1 MGKIDSIT
9 VDIIENAL
17 KNIKEEMDVTLF
29 RSAMSPV
36 IREQHDCFPMIT
48 DPDGKMVVGNFG
60 SHVPEVV
67 AQFTEGLYEGDVIFL
82 SDPYSCGGSISHIN
96 DWMVIIP
103 IFYHGQLVGYSSMF
117 GHVIDVGGPVPA
129 SMPVTATTIFGE
141 GVRFPPVKLFEK
153 GRLNEAIIKILK
165 ANTRT
170 PIENY
175 SDLMA
180 IVAACRTAEKR
191 VKELCERF
199 GPELYLEGL
208 QALLERTNRMMRNLI
223 QNFLPTKPVSFEDY
237 IDDDGLGNGPF
248 KMKLTVWREGDQAY
262 FDWTGTD
269 PQAPGPVNYYLSD
282 NMFKMFIGAFL
293 ISVFDP
299 AIMFNDGFYDL
310 LHIKTPKGSLLRPDF
325 PAALGCRT
333 HVLSRLF
340 DVLSGA
346 LSINTPQNSP
356 AAGYGTSPYFIYSGK
371 DENNREF
378 HLMEVMY
385 GGLPGRPFADG
396 LDGHSWWPAFVNIP
410 TEYLETYYPLR
421 VEYYRTGI
429 DSGGAGKY
437 RGGNCNE
444 KLYTCLA
451 QGTVSIHDDRAKLQ
465 PWGINGGEPGSNS
478 YKLLIRKDG
487 TRIPL
492 ESKVDNILVEP
503 GDQILFVTAGSGGW
517 GDPVERD
524 PEKVRLDVA
533 RGLVSL
539 EKAEKSYGVVID
551 PDTLEIDKKAT
562 EFLREEIRRTRD
574 QLQAFNFGNRE
585 EIVRDRRLTNVSYK

>member
-1 MGKIDSIT
+1 MAIKTKFDSIT

-48 DPDGKMVVGNFG
+48 DPEGKMVVGNFG

-67 AQFTEGLYEGDVIFL
+67 AHFPEGIHEGDVIFL

-96 DWMVIIP
+96 DWMVIVP
-103 IFYHGQLVGYSSMF
+103 IFHQDVLVGYSSMF
-117 GHVIDVGGPVPA
+117 GHVMDVGGPIPS
-129 SMPVTATTIFGE
+129 SMPVTADTIFAE
-141 GVRFPPVKLFEK
+141 GVRYPPVKLFE
-153 GRLNEAIIKILK
+153 GGTLNKAIISIIK

-170 PIENY
+170 PVENY
-175 SDLMA
+175 SDLMG
-180 IVAACRTAEKR
+180 IVASCRTAEKR

-199 GPELYLEGL
+199 GVEVYLG
-208 QALLERTNRMMRNLI
+208 ALDSLLVRTHKMMEHLI
-223 QNFLPTKPVSFEDY
+223 LNFLPEKPVSFEDY

-248 KMKLTVWREGDQAY
+248 KMKLTIWREGNQAY

-269 PQAPGPVNYYLSD
+269 PQAPGPINYYLSE
-282 NMFKMFIGAFL
+282 NMFRMFIGAFL

-310 LHIKTPKGSLLRPDF
+310 LHITTPDKCLLKPEA

-346 LSINTPQNSP
+346 LSINAPQNSP
-356 AAGYGTSPYFIYSGK
+356 AAGYGTSPYFIYSGR
-371 DENNREF
+371 DDSGRPF

-385 GGLPGRPFADG
+385 GGLPGRPIGDG

-421 VEYYRTGI
+421 VEYYRTGM
-429 DSGGAGKY
+429 DSGGAGLH

-444 KLYTCLA
+444 KLYTFLSS
-451 QGTVSIHDDRAKLQ
+451 GIVSIHDDRAKIQ
-465 PWGINGGEPGSNS
+465 PWGINGGEPGSSS
-478 YKLLIRKDG
+478 YKVLRKKNG
-487 TRIPL
+487 GEIHL
-492 ESKVDNILVEP
+492 ESKIDNVQVEK
-503 GDQILFVTAGSGGW
+503 GDQLLFVTGGSGGW
-517 GDPVERD
+517 GDPLDRTIEN
-524 PEKVRLDVA
+524 VRLDVL
-533 RGLVSL
+533 RSLVSID
-539 EKAEKSYGVVID
+539 KAANSYGVIID
-551 PDTLEIDKKAT
+551 ENTMEIDHTKTKAQRAS
-562 EFLREEIRRTRD
+562 LRASRPA
-574 QLQAFNFGNRE
+574 LQAFHFGSRS
-585 EIVRDRRLTNVSYK
+585 IQP

>member
-1 MGKIDSIT
+1 MNTLDSIT
-9 VDIIENAL
+9 VDIVENAL

-48 DPDGKMVVGNFG
+48 DPNGSMVVGNFG
-60 SHVPEVV
+60 SHVPEVI
-67 AQFTEGLYEGDVIFL
+67 AHFPEGVHEGDVIFL

-96 DWMVIIP
+96 DWMVIVP
-103 IFYHGQLVGYSSMF
+103 IFYQSNLVGYASMF
-117 GHVIDVGGPVPA
+117 GHVMDVGGPVPV
-129 SMPVTATTIFGE
+129 SLPVTATSIFGE
-141 GVRFPPVKLFEK
+141 GVRFPPVKLFEQ
-153 GRLNEAIIKILK
+153 GQLNQAIITIAK

-170 PIENY
+170 PNENY

-180 IVAACRTAEKR
+180 LVAACKTAEKR
-191 VKELCERF
+191 VQELCSRF
-199 GPELYLEGL
+199 GSDTYLT
-208 QALLERTNRMMRNLI
+208 ALEALFDRTNRMMKQLI
-223 QNFLPTKPVSFEDY
+223 QSFLPTDPVSFEDFV
-237 IDDDGLGNGPF
+237 DDDGLGNGPF
-248 KMKLTVWREGDQAY
+248 KMKLTIWREGDKAY

-269 PQAPGPVNYYLSD
+269 PQAQGPISYYLSD
-282 NMFKMFIGAFL
+282 SMFKMFIGAFL

-310 LHIKTPKGSLLRPDF
+310 LHITTPEGSLLRPNF

-346 LSINTPQNSP
+346 LSLNTPENSP

-371 DENNREF
+371 DEGNREF

-385 GGLPGRPFADG
+385 GGLPGRPIGDG

-421 VEYYRTGI
+421 VEYYRTGQ
-429 DSGGAGKY
+429 DSGGAGKH

-451 QGTVSIHDDRAKLQ
+451 EGSVSIHDDRAMLQ
-465 PWGINGGEPGSNS
+465 PWGINGGEPGTSS
-478 YKLLIRKDG
+478 YKFLIRKDG
-487 TRIPL
+487 SRKPL
-492 ESKVDNILVEP
+492 SSKIDNVQVKAGE
-503 GDQILFVTAGSGGW
+503 QILFVTAGSGGW
-517 GDPVERD
+517 GDPLDREAERVQLDVERD
-524 PEKVRLDVA
+524 
-533 RGLVSL
+533 LVSQ
-539 EKAEKSYGVVID
+539 EKARDSYGVVLH
-551 PDTLEIDKKAT
+551 PETLELDKPLT
-562 EFLREEIRRTRD
+562 EEVRSRMRNERGDLP
-574 QLQAFNFGNRE
+574 LFNFGNRE
-585 EIVRDRRLTNVSYK
+585 AAVSTHK

>member
-67 AQFTEGLYEGDVIFL
+67 AQFTEGLHEGDVIFL

-96 DWMVIIP
+96 DWMIIIP
-103 IFYHGQLVGYSSMF
+103 IFYQGQLVGYASMF
-117 GHVIDVGGPVPA
+117 GHVMDVGGPVPS

-170 PIENY
+170 PVENY

-191 VKELCERF
+191 VQELCERF
-199 GPELYLEGL
+199 GPEVYLEGL

-223 QNFLPTKPVSFEDY
+223 QNFLPTEPVSFEDY

-248 KMKLTVWREGDQAY
+248 KMKLTIWREGDQAY

-371 DENNREF
+371 DEHNREF

-451 QGTVSIHDDRAKLQ
+451 KGTVSIHDDRAKLQ
-465 PWGINGGEPGSNS
+465 PWGINGGEPGSTS
-478 YKLLIRKDG
+478 YKVLIRKDG

-492 ESKVDNILVEP
+492 ESKLDNILVEP

-517 GDPVERD
+517 GDPLERD
-524 PEKVRLDVA
+524 PERVRLDVA

-539 EKAEKSYGVVID
+539 EKAGKSYGVVID
-551 PDTLEIDKKAT
+551 PDTLEINELAT
-562 EFLREEIRRTRD
+562 KFLREEIRKNRD
-574 QLQAFNFGNRE
+574 RLEAFNFGNRE
-585 EIVRDRRLTNVSYK
+585 ELVKNRKVAQKS

>member
-1 MGKIDSIT
+1 MPAIDSIT
-9 VDIIENAL
+9 VDILENAL
-17 KNIKEEMDVTLF
+17 KNVKEEMDVTLF

-48 DPDGKMVVGNFG
+48 DPHGKMVVGNFG

-67 AQFTEGLYEGDVIFL
+67 SHFAEGVQEGDVIFL

-96 DWMVIIP
+96 DWMIIVP
-103 IFYHGQLVGYSSMF
+103 IFFENQLVGYSSMF
-117 GHVIDVGGPVPA
+117 GHVMDVGGPVPV
-129 SMPVTATTIFGE
+129 SLPVTATSIFGE

-153 GRLNEAIIKILK
+153 GQLNKAIISIIQ

-180 IVAACRTAEKR
+180 LVAACRTAERR
-191 VKELCERF
+191 VKEVCQRF
-199 GPELYLEGL
+199 GAETYLAGL
-208 QALLERTNRMMRNLI
+208 DALLERTHRMMTQLI
-223 QNFLPTKPVSFEDY
+223 QNFLPTEPASFEDY
-237 IDDDGLGNGPF
+237 VDDDGLGNGPF
-248 KMKLTVWREGDQAY
+248 KMKLTVWREGEQAR

-269 PQAPGPVNYYLSD
+269 PQAQGPISYYLSD
-282 NMFKMFIGAFL
+282 AMFKMFIGAFL

-310 LHIKTPKGSLLRPDF
+310 LEITTPEGSLLRPKF

-346 LSINTPQNSP
+346 LSVNAPDSSP

-371 DENNREF
+371 EDSGRDF

-385 GGLPGRPFADG
+385 GGLPGRPIGDG

-421 VEYYRTGI
+421 VEYYRTGR
-429 DSGGAGKY
+429 DSGGAGKH

-444 KLYTCLA
+444 KMYTCLA
-451 QGTVSIHDDRAKLQ
+451 DGSVSIHDDRHKLQ
-465 PWGINGGEPGSNS
+465 PWGINGGSPGTSS
-478 YKLLIRKDG
+478 YKILYRTDG
-487 TRIPL
+487 TQEELP
-492 ESKVDNILVEP
+492 SKIDGVQVKK
-503 GDQILFVTAGSGGW
+503 GDKILFVTGGSGGW
-517 GDPVERD
+517 GDPLDRD
-524 PEKVRLDVA
+524 PDKVRLDVH
-533 RGLVSL
+533 RGLVGR
-539 EKAEKSYGVVID
+539 EKAEVEYGVTLDAFGAV
-551 PDTLEIDKKAT
+551 DTVAT
-562 EFLREEIRRTRD
+562 TARRAALRAERGNAPSFT
-574 QLQAFNFGNRE
+574 FGNRDE
-585 EIVRDRRLTNVSYK
+585 VLAELRG